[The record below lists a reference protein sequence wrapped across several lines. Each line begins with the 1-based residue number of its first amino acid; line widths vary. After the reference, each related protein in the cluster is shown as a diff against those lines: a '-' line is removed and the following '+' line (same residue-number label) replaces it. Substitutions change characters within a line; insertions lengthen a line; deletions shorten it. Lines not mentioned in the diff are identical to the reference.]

1 MKLLTLL
8 TEGREPINEG
18 IVYHTKTNTPLHE
31 SIYRY
36 GSTLYFE
43 MFSQARDLWKRGRL
57 IVENSTDKWFLTE
70 TDLGESAIYAGK
82 RIWLDFPYLN
92 EAEYNGKEVELNKP
106 KKGGTKKYYV
116 YVKDGDKVKK
126 VQWGDTT
133 GLKVKIGN
141 LEASKSF
148 AARHKCDTEK
158 DKTSANYWGCNIT
171 KYHKQLGLSSP
182 AYKYW

>member
-1 MKLLTLL
+1 
-8 TEGREPINEG
+8 
-18 IVYHTKTNTPLHE
+18 
-31 SIYRY
+31 
-36 GSTLYFE
+36 
-43 MFSQARDLWKRGRL
+43 
-57 IVENSTDKWFLTE
+57 
-70 TDLGESAIYAGK
+70 
-82 RIWLDFPYLN
+82 LDFPYLN

-158 DKTSANYWGCNIT
+158 DKTSANYWACHLPR
-171 KYHKQLGLSSP
+171 YSKQLGLSEP